1 MKVSIVT
8 TCYNRVNTV
17 VNSVR
22 SVMSQTY
29 PDIEHIIID
38 GGSTDG
44 SVEAIKACGSTRITH
59 FISERDKGCYNAL
72 NKGLRLATGDIVC
85 WLHSD
90 DVFFNEYVI
99 EDVVEAFKRE
109 KCDFLYADGIFVGAD
124 NPDWVIRDWISGNY
138 SDKKMENGW
147 LPLHTTVFVRR
158 DVFEKS
164 GGYSEDYRISSDS
177 FWLLKTM
184 YKTGIKIFYLRQH
197 VVVMNYGGLSTSWEK
212 TLLRW
217 REDLGIYKRSGI
229 SPRKA
234 LAKKVLSKIPQFLKG
249 PFSKIKDTLK
259 SARNKVSNGNKRSV

>member
-8 TCYNRVNTV
+8 TCYNRVDTV
-17 VNSVR
+17 PRAVK
-22 SVMSQTY
+22 SVMEQTY

-38 GGSTDG
+38 GGSKDG
-44 SVEAIKACGSTRITH
+44 SVDAIKACGSTRIAK

-99 EDVVEAFKRE
+99 EDVVQAFE
-109 KCDFLYADGIFVGAD
+109 ENNCDMVYADGLFVGPH
-124 NPDWVIRDWISGNY
+124 NPDWIIRDWISGNY
-138 SDKKMENGW
+138 SDEKMENGW

-158 DVFEKS
+158 EIFEKS
-164 GGYSEDYRISSDS
+164 GGYSEDYRISSDT
-177 FWLLKTM
+177 FWLLKVM
-184 YKTGIKIFYLRQH
+184 YKTGIKVFYLRQH
-197 VVVMNYGGLSTSWEK
+197 VVMMNYGGLSTSWEK

-217 REDLGIYKRSGI
+217 REDLGIYYRSGI

-234 LAKKVLSKIPQFLKG
+234 LIKKVLRKVPQFLSG
-249 PFSKIKDTLK
+249 PFTKIKD
-259 SARNKVSNGNKRSV
+259 AVRHR